1 MRLPILTCLTAA
13 TLLLPSLACRRAP
26 QSRATAPVVSGPLAA
41 PALVAELTA
50 LDRRLFELVF
60 ERQDDAALR
69 DLLADDFR
77 FHHDKT
83 GLDAFTSPEAFVVAI
98 RQAHGRRATG
108 EDLRARREVVPDSEV
123 IHPLAQHGAIHTGE
137 HRFFGQVPGQPDR
150 LRETATFF
158 HVWRKVEGKWKLA
171 QVYSYDHRPA

>member
-1 MRLPILTCLTAA
+1 MVPSFSALITA
-13 TLLLPSLACRRAP
+13 LCLLPVLGCRKVQPAP
-26 QSRATAPVVSGPLAA
+26 APLPVVSGPLAS

-69 DLLADDFR
+69 DLLTEDFH

-83 GLDAFTSPEAFVVAI
+83 GLDSFTSPEAFVVAI

-108 EDLRARREVVPDSEV
+108 EDLRARREVVADTEE
-123 IHPLAQHGAIHTGE
+123 IHPLALHGAIHTGE
-137 HRFFGQVPGQPDR
+137 HRFYAQGPGQPDR

-158 HVWRKVEGKWKLA
+158 HVWRRVEGKWKLA
-171 QVYSYDHRPA
+171 QVYSYAHRPVG

>member
-1 MRLPILTCLTAA
+1 MRLPILTCLTVAA
-13 TLLLPSLACRRAP
+13 LLLPALGCRRLQPAP
-26 QSRATAPVVSGPLAA
+26 AQGPVVSGPLAS

-69 DLLADDFR
+69 ALLADDFR

-108 EDLRARREVVPDSEV
+108 EDLRARREVVPGSEA
-123 IHPLAQHGAIHTGE
+123 IHPLAHHGAIHTGE
-137 HRFFGQVPGQPDR
+137 HRFYGQVPGQPDH

-158 HVWRKVEGKWKLA
+158 HVWRKVEGTWKLA